1 MTESGQSFRDW
12 VVARVAPDDAAWKA
26 RLQEA
31 GHSLVDWE
39 HFCTQEASMPLDMI
53 SLLAIHL
60 AVPLEQVILAILQTA
75 LHTKHQQ
82 RLMLTASLQELFAPA
97 LPSLQAEIV
106 RLPSLSLRR
115 SLLTTS
121 AQLNAASAL
130 GLAHRASVRLT
141 ACWVAHLAQLAGL
154 PLERVAATQQI
165 ETPDP
170 QRHPWPQFL
179 YLLRRSNGFSA
190 IGLSRATGLST
201 GALTALEAGRRPRKP
216 MAQRGVDRLIAWVQ
230 QRVPLTAAEVE
241 SLRSWLQRYVTRKP
255 PRSPRHEEAVPET
268 EVAATAAAVPAAEV
282 ASTAEDTLQIPAE
295 LWQLAVQRRWSL
307 AQLQWLLQLQEIFP
321 SRKVPWRRLL
331 AWLDRQSE
339 LTA

>member
-1 MTESGQSFRDW
+1 MTELGPSFRDW
-12 VVARVAPDDAAWKA
+12 VVARIADEDAWKA

-31 GHSLVDWE
+31 GHSLVDWT
-39 HFCTQEASMPLDMI
+39 HFCTKEASMPLDMI

-75 LHTKHQQ
+75 PQTQHQQ
-82 RLMLTASLQELFAPA
+82 RLMLTASLRELFAPA
-97 LPSLQAEIV
+97 LPRLQAEIV

-130 GLAHRASVRLT
+130 GLAHRAPVRLI
-141 ACWVAHLAQLAGL
+141 ACWLAHLAQLAGL
-154 PLERVAATQQI
+154 SLERVAATQQI

-201 GALTALEAGRRPRKP
+201 GSLTALEAGRRPRKP
-216 MAQRGVDRLIAWVQ
+216 MAQRGADRLVAWVQ
-230 QRVPLTAAEVE
+230 QRVPLTTAEVE

-255 PRSPRHEEAVPET
+255 PRPPRNEEAVPAV
-268 EVAATAAAVPAAEV
+268 EVISPSRDAV
-282 ASTAEDTLQIPAE
+282 ASPAEDTLHIPAE

-307 AQLQWLLQLQEIFP
+307 AQLQWLLQLREVFP
-321 SRKVPWRRLL
+321 TSKLPWRRLL
-331 AWLDRQSE
+331 EWLDRQSE
-339 LTA
+339 RTT